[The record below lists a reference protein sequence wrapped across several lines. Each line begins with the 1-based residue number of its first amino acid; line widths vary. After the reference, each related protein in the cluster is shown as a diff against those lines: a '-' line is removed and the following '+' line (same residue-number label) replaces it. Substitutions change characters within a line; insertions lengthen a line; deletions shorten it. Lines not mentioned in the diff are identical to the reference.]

1 MSKGN
6 DYTEGCVNNLMI
18 NMIMNIKE
26 WLNRFPFEN
35 YWWIYFLIIFMFSE
49 IIKIVLRK
57 ILTFIYRIFLLNFHF
72 IFNIQE
78 EKTKDN
84 QTSELNTKTE
94 VPNFSIQNQIPNE
107 LYQDKNL
114 TLIELKMLEIN
125 RKENENKH
133 KEQSFRLELNQYKME
148 TKIELQQQKNYFEQ
162 EMLKQQINNLEK
174 ELLKITTK
182 PKFYHQDSSIKQE
195 SKNNTSKT
203 NNKLSQNLLE
213 NIDLTFIDEALKKQ
227 IPESLKKIFD
237 RMENFAEIQ
246 LFMLNN
252 MPIEN
257 RNNFYNVSH
266 SYYDSKNK
274 ALYIDPKDLI
284 FVKSLLIEKQKQFK
298 QIKQ

>member
-1 MSKGN
+1 MI
-6 DYTEGCVNNLMI
+6 I
-18 NMIMNIKE
+18 NMMINIKE

-35 YWWIYFLIIFMFSE
+35 YWWIYFLSIFMFSE

-57 ILTFIYRIFLLNFHF
+57 VLTFIYRILLLNFNF

-78 EKTKDN
+78 YKNKDN
-84 QTSELNTKTE
+84 QNPELNKTIE
-94 VPNFSIQNQIPNE
+94 VPKFSIKNQLPNE

-125 RKENENKH
+125 QKENENKN
-133 KEQSFRLELNQYKME
+133 KEQAFRLELNQYKME

-162 EMLKQQINNLEK
+162 EMLKQQIKNLET
-174 ELLKITTK
+174 ELLKINTDSK
-182 PKFYHQDSSIKQE
+182 IYHENSSIKKDL
-195 SKNNTSKT
+195 KNNNLD
-203 NNKLSQNLLE
+203 NNKDLSQNVLE

-237 RMENFAEIQ
+237 KMENFAEIQ

-257 RNNFYNVSH
+257 YNNFSNVSH

>member
-1 MSKGN
+1 MI
-6 DYTEGCVNNLMI
+6 I
-18 NMIMNIKE
+18 NMMINIKE

-35 YWWIYFLIIFMFSE
+35 YWWIYFLSIFMFSE
-49 IIKIVLRK
+49 IIKIVLKK
-57 ILTFIYRIFLLNFHF
+57 ILTFLYRILLLNFNF

-78 EKTKDN
+78 YKNKDN
-84 QTSELNTKTE
+84 QNSELNSKTE
-94 VPNFSIQNQIPNE
+94 IPQFSIQHPLPNE

-125 RKENENKH
+125 RKENENKN
-133 KEQSFRLELNQYKME
+133 KEQAFRLELNQYKME

-162 EMLKQQINNLEK
+162 EMLKQQIKNLET
-174 ELLKITTK
+174 ELLKINTK
-182 PKFYHQDSSIKQE
+182 SKIYHENSSIQKDL
-195 SKNNTSKT
+195 KDNNSE
-203 NNKLSQNLLE
+203 NNKNLSPNILQ
-213 NIDLTFIDEALKKQ
+213 NIDLKFIDEALKKQ

-237 RMENFAEIQ
+237 QMENFAEIQ

-257 RNNFYNVSH
+257 RNNFSNVSH

>member
-1 MSKGN
+1 MI
-6 DYTEGCVNNLMI
+6 I
-18 NMIMNIKE
+18 NMMINIKE

-35 YWWIYFLIIFMFSE
+35 YWWIYFLSIFMFSE
-49 IIKIVLRK
+49 IIKIVLKK
-57 ILTFIYRIFLLNFHF
+57 ILTFLYRILLLNFNF

-78 EKTKDN
+78 YKNKDN
-84 QTSELNTKTE
+84 QKSESKSKTE
-94 VPNFSIQNQIPNE
+94 IPQFSIQHPLPNE

-125 RKENENKH
+125 RKENENKS
-133 KEQSFRLELNQYKME
+133 KEQAFRLELNQYKME

-162 EMLKQQINNLEK
+162 EMLKQQIKNLET
-174 ELLKITTK
+174 ELLKINTK
-182 PKFYHQDSSIKQE
+182 SKIYHENSSIQKDLQ
-195 SKNNTSKT
+195 NNNAE
-203 NNKLSQNLLE
+203 NNKDLSPNILK
-213 NIDLTFIDEALKKQ
+213 NIDLKFIDEALKKQ

-237 RMENFAEIQ
+237 QMENFAEIQ

-257 RNNFYNVSH
+257 RNNFSNVSH

>member
-1 MSKGN
+1 M
-6 DYTEGCVNNLMI
+6 MI
-18 NMIMNIKE
+18 NIKE

-35 YWWIYFLIIFMFSE
+35 YWWIYFLSIFMFSE
-49 IIKIVLRK
+49 IIKIVLKK
-57 ILTFIYRIFLLNFHF
+57 ILTFLYRILLLNFNF

-78 EKTKDN
+78 YKNKDN
-84 QTSELNTKTE
+84 QNSELNSKTE
-94 VPNFSIQNQIPNE
+94 IPQFSIQHPLPNE

-125 RKENENKH
+125 RKENENKN
-133 KEQSFRLELNQYKME
+133 KEQAFRLELNQYKME

-162 EMLKQQINNLEK
+162 EMLKQQIKNLET
-174 ELLKITTK
+174 ELLKINTK
-182 PKFYHQDSSIKQE
+182 SKIYHENSSIQKDL
-195 SKNNTSKT
+195 KDNNSE
-203 NNKLSQNLLE
+203 NNKNLSPNILQ
-213 NIDLTFIDEALKKQ
+213 NIDLKFIDEALKKQ

-237 RMENFAEIQ
+237 QMENFAEIQ

-257 RNNFYNVSH
+257 RNNFSNVSH

>member
-1 MSKGN
+1 MI
-6 DYTEGCVNNLMI
+6 I
-18 NMIMNIKE
+18 NMMINIKE

-35 YWWIYFLIIFMFSE
+35 YWWIYFLSIFMFSE
-49 IIKIVLRK
+49 IIKIVLKK
-57 ILTFIYRIFLLNFHF
+57 ILTFLYRILLLNFNF

-78 EKTKDN
+78 YKNKDN
-84 QTSELNTKTE
+84 QNSELNSKTE
-94 VPNFSIQNQIPNE
+94 IPQFSIQHPSSNE
-107 LYQDKNL
+107 LYKDKNL

-125 RKENENKH
+125 RKENENKN
-133 KEQSFRLELNQYKME
+133 KEQAFRLELNQYKME

-162 EMLKQQINNLEK
+162 EMLKQQIKNLET
-174 ELLKITTK
+174 ELLKINTK
-182 PKFYHQDSSIKQE
+182 SKIYHDNSSIQKDL
-195 SKNNTSKT
+195 KNNNSE
-203 NNKLSQNLLE
+203 NNKNLSPNILK
-213 NIDLTFIDEALKKQ
+213 NIDLKFIDEALKKQ

-237 RMENFAEIQ
+237 QMENFAEIQ

-257 RNNFYNVSH
+257 RNNFSNVSH

>member
-1 MSKGN
+1 MI
-6 DYTEGCVNNLMI
+6 I
-18 NMIMNIKE
+18 NMMINIKE

-35 YWWIYFLIIFMFSE
+35 YWWIYFLSIFMFSE
-49 IIKIVLRK
+49 IIKIVLKK
-57 ILTFIYRIFLLNFHF
+57 ILTFLYRILLLNFNF

-78 EKTKDN
+78 YKNKDN
-84 QTSELNTKTE
+84 QNSELNSKTE
-94 VPNFSIQNQIPNE
+94 IPQFSIQHPLPNE

-125 RKENENKH
+125 RKENENKN
-133 KEQSFRLELNQYKME
+133 KEQAFRLELNQYKME

-162 EMLKQQINNLEK
+162 EMLKQQIKNLET
-174 ELLKITTK
+174 ELLKINTK
-182 PKFYHQDSSIKQE
+182 SKTYHENSSIQKDL
-195 SKNNTSKT
+195 KNNNSE
-203 NNKLSQNLLE
+203 NNKNLSPDILK
-213 NIDLTFIDEALKKQ
+213 NIDLKFIDEALKKQ

-237 RMENFAEIQ
+237 QMENFSEIQ

-257 RNNFYNVSH
+257 RNNFANVSH

-284 FVKSLLIEKQKQFK
+284 FVKSLLIEKQ
-298 QIKQ
+298 

>member
-1 MSKGN
+1 M
-6 DYTEGCVNNLMI
+6 MI
-18 NMIMNIKE
+18 NIKE

-35 YWWIYFLIIFMFSE
+35 YWWIYFLSIFMFSE

-57 ILTFIYRIFLLNFHF
+57 VLTFIYRILLLNFNF

-78 EKTKDN
+78 YKNKDN
-84 QTSELNTKTE
+84 QNPELNKTIE
-94 VPNFSIQNQIPNE
+94 VPKFSIKNQLPNE

-125 RKENENKH
+125 QKENENKN
-133 KEQSFRLELNQYKME
+133 KEQAFRLELNQYKME

-162 EMLKQQINNLEK
+162 EMLKQQIKNLET
-174 ELLKITTK
+174 ELLKINTDSK
-182 PKFYHQDSSIKQE
+182 IYHENSSIKKDL
-195 SKNNTSKT
+195 KNNNLD
-203 NNKLSQNLLE
+203 NNKDLSQNVLE

-237 RMENFAEIQ
+237 KMENFAEIQ

-257 RNNFYNVSH
+257 YNNFSNVSH

>member
-1 MSKGN
+1 
-6 DYTEGCVNNLMI
+6 MI
-18 NMIMNIKE
+18 NIKE

-35 YWWIYFLIIFMFSE
+35 YWWIYFLSIFMFSE
-49 IIKIVLRK
+49 IIKIVLKK
-57 ILTFIYRIFLLNFHF
+57 ILTFLYRILLLNFNF

-78 EKTKDN
+78 YKNKDN
-84 QTSELNTKTE
+84 QNYELNSKTE
-94 VPNFSIQNQIPNE
+94 IPQFSIQNPLPNE

-125 RKENENKH
+125 RKENENKN
-133 KEQSFRLELNQYKME
+133 KEQAFRLELNQYKME

-162 EMLKQQINNLEK
+162 EMLKQQIKNLET
-174 ELLKITTK
+174 ELLKINTK
-182 PKFYHQDSSIKQE
+182 SKIYHENSSIQKDL
-195 SKNNTSKT
+195 KNNNSE
-203 NNKLSQNLLE
+203 NNKNLSPNILK
-213 NIDLTFIDEALKKQ
+213 NIDLKFIDEALKKQ

-237 RMENFAEIQ
+237 QMENFAEIQ

>member
-1 MSKGN
+1 MI
-6 DYTEGCVNNLMI
+6 I
-18 NMIMNIKE
+18 NMMINIKE

-35 YWWIYFLIIFMFSE
+35 YWWIYFLSIFMFSE
-49 IIKIVLRK
+49 IIKIVLKK
-57 ILTFIYRIFLLNFHF
+57 ILTFLYRILLLNFNF

-78 EKTKDN
+78 YKNKDN
-84 QTSELNTKTE
+84 QNYELNSKTE
-94 VPNFSIQNQIPNE
+94 IPQFSIQNPLPNE

-125 RKENENKH
+125 RKENENKN
-133 KEQSFRLELNQYKME
+133 KEQAFRLELNQYKME

-162 EMLKQQINNLEK
+162 EMLKQQIKNLET
-174 ELLKITTK
+174 ELLKINTK
-182 PKFYHQDSSIKQE
+182 SKIYHENSSIQKDL
-195 SKNNTSKT
+195 KNNNSE
-203 NNKLSQNLLE
+203 NNKNLSPNILK
-213 NIDLTFIDEALKKQ
+213 NIDLKFIDEALKKQ

-237 RMENFAEIQ
+237 QMENFAEIQ